1 MKNLMKTLIDKAGQV
16 SDGGY
21 PVVVNYAWTENGTSG
36 VGYAHSVIAY
46 GVEYGSWDV
55 GGTGYTKGYDG
66 RILVY
71 DCSKGKFTDDAC
83 IYFKS
88 DTLEWCVPYKK
99 LKYNISDAKCYARL
113 LMVSN
118 DASLLN
124 RHGYLKKQQGETT
137 PAGSEEQ
144 AVFYPEIAVNSSDIS
159 IRKTGSQDIFAIN
172 SSEMEED
179 EEIFNGYGT
188 IAGEANQDYSYF
200 MTDPES
206 GYSAMNSMDDEMSAT
221 MRFENERAVVNA
233 GRAHRI
239 TFLPNCT
246 ISVNGDATDYD
257 IDVVTNQEQCTL
269 PWYELKIKGY
279 TDTAVSLQQY
289 QDGYLLKGDL
299 GSNLNVSANNTAGGQ
314 CVSCSDLEQYS
325 SVYITTTG
333 EYDQM
338 LNILVDKDNDGV
350 YETSI
355 VNPVPGDVNADG
367 MVNVLDLML
376 AKQQLLHGTGVVNM
390 YGMDLDASG
399 TVTLTDMVS
408 LQKFLL
414 RTE

>member
-1 MKNLMKTLIDKAGQV
+1 MK
-16 SDGGY
+16 
-21 PVVVNYAWTENGTSG
+21 
-36 VGYAHSVIAY
+36 
-46 GVEYGSWDV
+46 
-55 GGTGYTKGYDG
+55 
-66 RILVY
+66 
-71 DCSKGKFTDDAC
+71 
-83 IYFKS
+83 
-88 DTLEWCVPYKK
+88 
-99 LKYNISDAKCYARL
+99 
-113 LMVSN
+113 
-118 DASLLN
+118 
-124 RHGYLKKQQGETT
+124 
-137 PAGSEEQ
+137 
-144 AVFYPEIAVNSSDIS
+144 
-159 IRKTGSQDIFAIN
+159 
-172 SSEMEED
+172 
-179 EEIFNGYGT
+179 
-188 IAGEANQDYSYF
+188 
-200 MTDPES
+200 
-206 GYSAMNSMDDEMSAT
+206 
-221 MRFENERAVVNA
+221 
-233 GRAHRI
+233 HRI

-376 AKQQLLHGTGVVNM
+376 AKQQMLHGTGVVNM